1 MNIKRKN
8 SRPIIV
14 IKTDNKRNR
23 DCKIGIMKEFFHKK
37 GRKIR
42 SVQIKKGCIQTA
54 IQLLNPLEIPNNISE
69 EKIHRSTSD
78 ENKLNGNHKLN
89 TNAMKFKP
97 RGKASAIS
105 SSKMIY

>member
-42 SVQIKKGCIQTA
+42 SVQMKKGCIQTA
-54 IQLLNPLEIPNNISE
+54 IQLLNPLEIPNNI
-69 EKIHRSTSD
+69 
-78 ENKLNGNHKLN
+78 
-89 TNAMKFKP
+89 
-97 RGKASAIS
+97 
-105 SSKMIY
+105 